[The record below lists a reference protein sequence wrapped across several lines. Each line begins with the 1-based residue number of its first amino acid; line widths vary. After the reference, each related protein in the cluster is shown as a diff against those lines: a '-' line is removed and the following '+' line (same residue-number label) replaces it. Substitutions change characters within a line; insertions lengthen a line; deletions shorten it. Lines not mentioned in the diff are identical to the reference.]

1 MTSAGRRLLS
11 TPMWEH
17 LVADPTAVDRLVDKL
32 VAVQRAIH
40 SAGTP
45 PGTPNLIARTASK
58 RAHQVIS

>member
-1 MTSAGRRLLS
+1 
-11 TPMWEH
+11 MWEH

-32 VAVQRAIH
+32 VAVHRTTH

-45 PGTPNLIARTASK
+45 TGIPNLITRTASK